1 MIISKVV
8 KKANIGNLCPV
19 WTMLHVTALESFG
32 ADMSRMLINQF
43 YGLRLESQESNS
55 LEKHARITCQTR
67 T

>member
-1 MIISKVV
+1 
-8 KKANIGNLCPV
+8 
-19 WTMLHVTALESFG
+19 MLHVTALESFG

-67 T
+67 TCRF